1 MRSTPN
7 VLSRSLLGRRRRRYP
22 AVTSHGASRGFLKLG
37 RPVAERARAIEAPR
51 HGWVLDRGAIA
62 SESGDAAFRVWA
74 PNARRVDVFVDDRR
88 HALAPGDAGLFE
100 TVVSGTGAGD
110 DYAYSLD
117 GGPRLPD
124 PVSRWQPYGV
134 FGASRIVNPR
144 DFAWRDAAWRG
155 MEMAD
160 YVIYEMHVGTFT
172 GAGTFGA
179 AIAHLAPLA
188 ELGIT
193 AVELMPVAQFPGT
206 RNWGY
211 DGVHLYAPQNSYGG
225 PDGLRRFVD
234 AAHAAGLAVVLDV
247 VYNHVGPEGSSLQAF
262 APYLSTTHR
271 SPWGASFDFDGPR
284 PSHAEVRRYVID
296 NALSWIVEY
305 HIDALRLDAVPAILD
320 DSTPHIVHDIAAAVH
335 AEAAILGRRVH
346 VIAES
351 DVMDPALVRPVASG
365 GLGLDAQWS
374 DDFQRG
380 AHVALTHERTSWY
393 SGVRGAADVAG
404 ALERRSTQRSPRGV
418 PSAPATDVPPD
429 HFVFYVQNHDQV
441 GNRACGERLAALVS
455 PGRRATATA
464 LLLLSPYV
472 PLVFMGEEYGETRP
486 FLYFV
491 SHDSDA
497 LCASVRDG
505 RLREIM
511 ERGQLAEGPPPDPA
525 DPLTFERSRLDRTP
539 VGPSSRL
546 ALALFRDL
554 LALRREERALQPGR
568 AVLSTA
574 VDRDGAWL
582 TVELRPTDGHGHPLF
597 AAYNFS
603 DTEYQ
608 VPVPAPPP
616 GRLWR
621 LRFSTRNARY
631 GGPSDTPRL
640 TKQTGGDS
648 RVRVLPE
655 SAVLY
660 RLEDR

>member
-1 MRSTPN
+1 MHTRQYSP
-7 VLSRSLLGRRRRRYP
+7 
-22 AVTSHGASRGFLKLG
+22 GALTLDV
-37 RPVAERARAIEAPR
+37 RPMTAP
-51 HGWVLDRGAIA
+51 GWVLDRGADVRP
-62 SESGDAAFRVWA
+62 STGTQFRVWA
-74 PNARRVDVFVDDRR
+74 PNAARVEVIIRGRRER
-88 HALAPGDAGLFE
+88 LEPIGAGIFGGL
-100 TVVSGTGAGD
+100 VSKAAAGD

-117 GGPRLPD
+117 GGPPLPD
-124 PVSRWQPYGV
+124 PVSRFQPYGV
-134 FGASRIVNPR
+134 RGASRIVDPR
-144 DFAWRDAAWRG
+144 PFPWRDAAWRG
-155 MEMAD
+155 IDMAD

-172 GAGTFGA
+172 HAGTFEA
-179 AIAHLAPLA
+179 AIEHLAPLA

-193 AVELMPVAQFPGT
+193 AIELMPVAQFPGT

-211 DGVHLYAPQNSYGG
+211 DGAHLYAPQNSYGG
-225 PDGLRRFVD
+225 PEGVRRFVD
-234 AAHAAGLAVVLDV
+234 AAHAAGVAVVLDV
-247 VYNHVGPEGSSLQAF
+247 VYNHIGPEGSSLHAF

-271 SPWGASFDFDGPR
+271 SPWGASFDLDGPQ

-296 NALSWIVEY
+296 NALYWIVEY
-305 HIDALRLDAVPAILD
+305 HIDALRLDAVPMIHD
-320 DSTPHIVHDIAAAVH
+320 DSTPHIVHDIAAAIH
-335 AEAAILGRRVH
+335 AQSAILGRRVH

-351 DVMDPALVRPVASG
+351 DVMDPVLVRPVASG

-380 AHVALTHERTSWY
+380 AHVALTRENVQSY
-393 SGVRGAADVAG
+393 AGVRGAADVAS
-404 ALERRSTQRSPRGV
+404 ALERTSMLRSLRGV

-429 HFVFYVQNHDQV
+429 RFVFYVQNHDQV

-455 PGRRATATA
+455 PGKRALATA

-472 PLVFMGEEYGETRP
+472 PLVFMGEEYGETHP

-491 SHDSDA
+491 SHESDA
-497 LCASVRDG
+497 LCALVRDG
-505 RLREIM
+505 RVREII
-511 ERGQLAEGPPPDPA
+511 ERGHSVDPPPPDPA
-525 DPLTFERSRLDRTP
+525 DPATFDRSRLDRAAA
-539 VGPSSRL
+539 GPSSRA

-568 AVLSTA
+568 AALSTA
-574 VDRDGAWL
+574 VDPDGAWL
-582 TVELRPTDGHGHPLF
+582 SVELRPTEAHAHMLF

-603 DTEYQ
+603 ALEYH

-640 TKQTGGDS
+640 TKQKGGVS

-660 RLEDR
+660 RLEGR

>member
-1 MRSTPN
+1 MT
-7 VLSRSLLGRRRRRYP
+7 RRP
-22 AVTSHGASRGFLKLG
+22 
-37 RPVAERARAIEAPR
+37 
-51 HGWVLDRGAIA
+51 GWRLDRGA
-62 SESGDAAFRVWA
+62 EVHPSGGAHFRLWA
-74 PNARRVDVFVDDRR
+74 PNARRVHVIVRGSAHRLEPIASGVFEGFSFS
-88 HALAPGDAGLFE
+88 A
-100 TVVSGTGAGD
+100 TAGD

-117 GGPRLPD
+117 DGPPLPD
-124 PVSRWQPYGV
+124 PVSRSQPHGV
-134 FGASRIVNPR
+134 FGASRIVNP
-144 DFAWRDAAWRG
+144 FEYPWRDADWRG
-155 MEMAD
+155 MAMAD

-172 GAGTFGA
+172 RAGTFDSA
-179 AIAHLAPLA
+179 REHLAPLG
-188 ELGIT
+188 ELGVT

-225 PDGLRRFVD
+225 PEGLRQFVD
-234 AAHAAGLAVVLDV
+234 AAHAAGLAVIMDV
-247 VYNHVGPEGSSLQAF
+247 VYNHIGPEGSSLHSF

-271 SPWGASFDFDGPR
+271 SPWGASFDFDGPL
-284 PSHAEVRRYVID
+284 PSHADVRRYVID
-296 NALSWIVEY
+296 NALYWIVEY

-346 VIAES
+346 VIAEN
-351 DVMDPALVRPVASG
+351 DAMDPTLVRPVASG

-380 AHVALTHERTSWY
+380 AHVALTRERVSWY

-404 ALERRSTQRSPRGV
+404 ALERRSTLRSPRGV

-441 GNRACGERLAALVS
+441 GNRASGERLAALVS
-455 PGRRATATA
+455 PGLRATAMA

-472 PLVFMGEEYGETRP
+472 PLVFMGDEYGETRP

-505 RLREIM
+505 RVREII
-511 ERGQLAEGPPPDPA
+511 ERGHAALVPPPDPA
-525 DPLTFERSRLDRTP
+525 DPLTFERSRLDRTA
-539 VGPSSRL
+539 GPSSRL

-554 LALRREERALQPGR
+554 LALRREERALRPGR
-568 AVLSTA
+568 AALSTA
-574 VDRDGAWL
+574 VDPDGAWL
-582 TVELRPTDGHGHPLF
+582 TVDLRPTDGRGNTLF

-603 DTEYQ
+603 DTEHH
-608 VPVPAPPP
+608 VPAPAPPP

-640 TKQTGGDS
+640 TKQHGGVS
-648 RVRVLPE
+648 QVRVRPE

-660 RLEDR
+660 RLEER